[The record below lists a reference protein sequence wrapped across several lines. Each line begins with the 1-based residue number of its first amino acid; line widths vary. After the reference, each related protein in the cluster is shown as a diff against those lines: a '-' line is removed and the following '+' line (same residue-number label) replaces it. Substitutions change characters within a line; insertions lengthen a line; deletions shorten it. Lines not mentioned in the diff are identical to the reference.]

1 MRVARGSG
9 RVISD
14 RLYSAARQSAEAI
27 TATGSVAIGL
37 PRYLVLLGDALQSLP
52 PSPPARPVNGA
63 SQPPACVAPVQ
74 QPENLKKG
82 KGVENVSTSVP
93 RLTPSRMSLGFAPAH
108 PVGGVPLQAQG
119 RLR

>member
-1 MRVARGSG
+1 MRVARGSI

-52 PSPPARPVNGA
+52 PRSPLARPVNGA
-63 SQPPACVAPVQ
+63 SQPPAYVEPRAASRKILKREKGGRKCFDLGAETPAVPDVA
-74 QPENLKKG
+74 
-82 KGVENVSTSVP
+82 
-93 RLTPSRMSLGFAPAH
+93 
-108 PVGGVPLQAQG
+108 
-119 RLR
+119 RLRARPPGRRCLG

>member
-63 SQPPACVAPVQ
+63 SQPPACVAPRAAAR
-74 QPENLKKG
+74 K
-82 KGVENVSTSVP
+82 S
-93 RLTPSRMSLGFAPAH
+93 
-108 PVGGVPLQAQG
+108 
-119 RLR
+119 

>member
-37 PRYLVLLGDALQSLP
+37 PRYLVLLGDALPSLP
-52 PSPPARPVNGA
+52 PAPAARPIVGSA
-63 SQPPACVAPVQ
+63 A
-74 QPENLKKG
+74 
-82 KGVENVSTSVP
+82 
-93 RLTPSRMSLGFAPAH
+93 APAGAG
-108 PVGGVPLQAQG
+108 PRPISG
-119 RLR
+119 RTR

>member
-52 PSPPARPVNGA
+52 PTPVARPIAGSPSPAGA
-63 SQPPACVAPVQ
+63 APRR
-74 QPENLKKG
+74 
-82 KGVENVSTSVP
+82 S
-93 RLTPSRMSLGFAPAH
+93 APAKNLAE
-108 PVGGVPLQAQG
+108 PEAAADVAQALTAPDG
-119 RLR
+119 AWRSLLD